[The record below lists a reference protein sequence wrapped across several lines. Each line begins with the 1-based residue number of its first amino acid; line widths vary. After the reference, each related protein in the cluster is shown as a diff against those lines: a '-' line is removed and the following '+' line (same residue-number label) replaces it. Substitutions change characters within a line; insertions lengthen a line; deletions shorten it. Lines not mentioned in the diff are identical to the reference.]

1 MTKYIAVEE
10 RNGMINMDGYTTI
23 KNFDKA
29 VLDIAKA
36 VAKVDKG
43 EGDYLAE
50 CISCSETPLVPNT
63 EYDTYCFEM
72 EEVGSASKY
81 NEKTDE
87 IITSDGAWYFHIRF
101 VKQ

>member
-29 VLDIAKA
+29 VKDIAKA
-36 VAKVDKG
+36 VAKYDEGEAQCLVDSLG
-43 EGDYLAE
+43 EG
-50 CISCSETPLVPNT
+50 STPIVPNT
-63 EYDTYCFEM
+63 MYNAYCFEM
-72 EEVGSASKY
+72 EEVACASKY

-87 IITSDGAWYFHIRF
+87 VITSNGAWYFHIRF

>member
-29 VLDIAKA
+29 VKDIAKA
-36 VAKVDKG
+36 VAKFDEGEAQCLVDG
-43 EGDYLAE
+43 LDCGG
-50 CISCSETPLVPNT
+50 TPLVPNT
-63 EYDTYCFEM
+63 QYDAYCFEM
-72 EEVGSASKY
+72 EEVACASKCD
-81 NEKTDE
+81 EKTDE

-101 VKQ
+101 VKH